1 MRRYMGLALA
11 ATLAGCAATPH
22 QVRDRDDY
30 LAEASRVFPGENR
43 ERVLKAAETVLR
55 ISDPTDFEFRY
66 TLTGFTGL
74 RRYFIYAVLA
84 AASGREKW
92 DFMTEP
98 EPAGLRA
105 SISISEE
112 GTASGGNSANRYE
125 NAMASV
131 PLYRLFWARV
141 EYMLSKRPDWVTCE
155 QAAGELKDSNTN
167 AVAALGGLCGPTSDG
182 RNAPAP
188 EPLPPL
194 LSRSGPV
201 VGPQASRA
209 GRPPHR
215 APDVATPGTKPP
227 S

>member
-1 MRRYMGLALA
+1 MRALTIVA
-11 ATLAGCAATPH
+11 LGVALAGCAAAPH

-30 LAEASRVFPGENR
+30 LAEATRVFPGESR

-92 DFMTEP
+92 EFVTEP

-105 SISISEE
+105 SVSISEE
-112 GTASGGNSANRYE
+112 GTTSGGAYSRNNYE
-125 NAMASV
+125 GAMASV
-131 PLYRLFWARV
+131 PLYRLFWSRV
-141 EYMLSKRPDWVTCE
+141 EYMLNKRPDWVTCE
-155 QAAGELKDSNTN
+155 QAGAELQSSNTN
-167 AVAALGGLCGPTSDG
+167 AIAALGGLCGPTSDG

-194 LSRSGPV
+194 AKPAPSRGGPE
-201 VGPQASRA
+201 AR
-209 GRPPHR
+209 RPPR
-215 APDVATPGTKPP
+215 PAAAPPA
-227 S
+227 

>member
-1 MRRYMGLALA
+1 MPRLLCLLLV
-11 ATLAGCAATPH
+11 TLLAGCAAAPH

-30 LAEASRVFPGENR
+30 LAEASRVFPGESR

-55 ISDPTDFEFRY
+55 VSDPSDFEFRY

-92 DFMTEP
+92 DFMTEADP
-98 EPAGLRA
+98 NGLRA

-112 GTASGGNSANRYE
+112 GTSSGGYSQNRYE
-125 NAMASV
+125 GAMASI
-131 PLYRLFWARV
+131 PLYRLFWSRV
-141 EYMLSKRPDWVTCE
+141 EYMLSKRADWVTCD
-155 QAAGELKDSNTN
+155 QAAAELASSNTN

-194 LSRSGPV
+194 IARGSPSAPPAARAKPRPTAGV
-201 VGPQASRA
+201 ASS
-209 GRPPHR
+209 
-215 APDVATPGTKPP
+215 TKP
-227 S
+227 ST